1 MSDAWN
7 EDERL
12 AAFLDG
18 RLDERERTEMLAD
31 LAADDDAYEAFAGLA
46 SILRQVDEEDAR
58 AAAAA
63 AAAGAG
69 GALPDAEAREP
80 VPGGAISLTERIRAR
95 ADRPEQARAGRR
107 VPVLRWVALAAVC
120 AGVVLA
126 GRAWW
131 PRPPAEGEPVRVA
144 ARLERVPEGLP
155 ARWPEATPWATVR
168 GNAGGASPEAR
179 IARAAHAGAL
189 LLDLSVAVQGRDAAE
204 TRLLARQIAERFDP
218 RGGPGGAL
226 GGIVE
231 GAGSP
236 PERLQPLVRQATDH
250 IAQRLGRRDA
260 LRLGAW
266 VEAALLAA
274 ATRDAAF
281 FRDAYTGKVLDDAAR
296 ITAPDPPARAAV
308 EEVRALLVGADPPRW
323 DALTS
328 ALRVVAGELARA

>member
-1 MSDAWN
+1 VSDAWN

-18 RLDERERTEMLAD
+18 RLDERERTEMLAHLD
-31 LAADDDAYEAFAGLA
+31 TDDDAYEVFAGLA
-46 SILRQVDEEDAR
+46 SILRQAEEEDAL
-58 AAAAA
+58 AAA

-69 GALPDAEAREP
+69 GVLPDAEAREP
-80 VPGGAISLTERIRAR
+80 VPGGTISLTERIRAR
-95 ADRPEQARAGRR
+95 ADRPERARAGRR
-107 VPVLRWVALAAVC
+107 VPVLRWVAIAAMC
-120 AGVVLA
+120 AGAVLV
-126 GRAWW
+126 GRALW
-131 PRPPAEGEPVRVA
+131 PRTPPDGDPVRVA

-155 ARWPEATPWATVR
+155 AKWTEATPWATVR
-168 GNAGGASPEAR
+168 GNEGGGSPEAR
-179 IARAAHAGAL
+179 IARATRAGAL
-189 LLDLSVAVQGRDAAE
+189 LLDLSVSVQGRDAAE

-218 RGGPGGAL
+218 RGGPDGAL
-226 GGIVE
+226 GRIVE

-236 PERLQPLVRQATDH
+236 PDRLQPLVRQATDD

-281 FRDAYTGKVLDDAAR
+281 FGDAYTGKVLEDAAR
-296 ITAPDPPARAAV
+296 ITAPDRPARIAV
-308 EEVRALLVGADPPRW
+308 EEVRALLAGAGPPRW
-323 DALTS
+323 DALTR